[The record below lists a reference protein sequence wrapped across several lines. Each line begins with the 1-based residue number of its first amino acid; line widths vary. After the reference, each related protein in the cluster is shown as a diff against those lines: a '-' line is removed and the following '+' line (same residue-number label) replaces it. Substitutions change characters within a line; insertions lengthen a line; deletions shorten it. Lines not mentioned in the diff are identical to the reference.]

1 VDWSQPEPYAC
12 FVDAPLEELRKAV
25 AAAPPHPALASY
37 LEKVRNRA
45 YAVTDAD
52 VEALKAAGCSED
64 EIFEQTVA
72 VAVAEWLRRLEIGLS
87 VLG

>member
-1 VDWSQPEPYAC
+1 VTAID
-12 FVDAPLEELRKAV
+12 ELRAV
-25 AAAPPHPALASY
+25 PASIDRPRPVMVSY
-37 LEKVRNRA
+37 LGKVRSRA

-52 VEALKAAGCSED
+52 VEALKTEGCSED

-72 VAVAEWLRRLEIGLS
+72 VAVEEGLRRLDAGMR